1 MGLDSASYA
10 ELWRITSETGVLPE
24 HILPTLYF
32 ESGFDPSIQNR
43 SGADYFGLNQASTDL
58 ISAYAGTDPQT
69 YLTWPASAQL
79 RTVVRGYVKALVN
92 QYGKIHSATRF
103 EQANFYPASLET
115 ARGLNDAI
123 VSAPSAAYNANAGLD
138 KDKKGSIT
146 VSDLAR
152 VMTTAASSRAVQ
164 SAIAATYANKGRYAP
179 LDIGVSGPA
188 CNLCARAVR
197 HNLLGSDGLMH
208 NHACPV
214 LRNGF
219 GLQPPIDPPMMEGD
233 VELVTQRLPPIGLG
247 ASPEDINHI
256 VYGDDFGFWQM
267 HPNLAK
273 LSIAASILTASW
285 LAVKSGWIHRYL

>member
-1 MGLDSASYA
+1 MSLDPASYA
-10 ELWRITSETGVLPE
+10 ELWRIASETGVLPE

-43 SGADYFGLNQASTDL
+43 SGAEFFGINQASTDL

-69 YLTWPASAQL
+69 YMTWPASAQL

-115 ARGLNDAI
+115 ARGLNDVI

-138 KDKKGSIT
+138 KDKKGSVT

-152 VMTTAASSRAVQ
+152 VMTTAASSHAVQ

-179 LDIGVSGPA
+179 LDIGVSGTPIERRLERMRMRLHPA
-188 CNLCARAVR
+188 FA
-197 HNLLGSDGLMH
+197 GLS
-208 NHACPV
+208 
-214 LRNGF
+214 
-219 GLQPPIDPPMMEGD
+219 PPIDPPMMDGD

>member
-1 MGLDSASYA
+1 MSLDPASYA
-10 ELWRITSETGVLPE
+10 ELWRIASETGVLPE

-43 SGADYFGLNQASTDL
+43 SGAEFFGINQASTDL

-69 YLTWPASAQL
+69 YMTWPASAQL

-115 ARGLNDAI
+115 ARGLNDVI

-138 KDKKGSIT
+138 KDKKGSVT

-152 VMTTAASSRAVQ
+152 VMTTAASSHAVQ

-179 LDIGVSGPA
+179 LDIGVSG
-188 CNLCARAVR
+188 
-197 HNLLGSDGLMH
+197 LGYSG
-208 NHACPV
+208 
-214 LRNGF
+214 
-219 GLQPPIDPPMMEGD
+219 PIEPPMMDGD

>member
-1 MGLDSASYA
+1 MGLDAASYG
-10 ELWRITSETGVLPE
+10 ELWRITAETGVLPE

-32 ESGFDPSIQNR
+32 ESGFDPSLPNR
-43 SGADYFGLNQASTDL
+43 GGFPYYGINQASEDL

-79 RTVVRGYVKALVN
+79 RTVVRGYVKALVS

-103 EQANFYPASLET
+103 EQANYLPKSLET
-115 ARGLNDAI
+115 AHALNDVIA
-123 VSAPSAAYNANAGLD
+123 SAPSPYYSANAASFD
-138 KDKKGSIT
+138 KDKKGYIT
-146 VSDLAR
+146 VADLAR
-152 VMTTAASSRAVQ
+152 VMTTAASSHAVQ
-164 SAIAATYANKGRYAP
+164 SAIAATYAAKGRYSP
-179 LDIGVSGPA
+179 LDIGVSGTPIERRLERMRMRLHPLSFA
-188 CNLCARAVR
+188 
-197 HNLLGSDGLMH
+197 GLS
-208 NHACPV
+208 
-214 LRNGF
+214 
-219 GLQPPIDPPMMEGD
+219 PPIDPPMMEGD